1 MAAVEIRLISINT
14 CVYNPSI
21 NNTKDCWQHQKLRE
35 SSDTAP
41 WYQPDVLHSDT
52 NYPKSE
58 QTPEVKDRGLHK
70 ISLTSGASPFWVS
83 PSCPWCPAGCK
94 FRASPISLRWDHFLE
109 WLTELPESV
118 PLRLTALC
126 ICIMETTQ
134 LGLADANYYIQNE

>member
-1 MAAVEIRLISINT
+1 MTAVEIRLISINT

-21 NNTKDCWQHQKLRE
+21 NNSKDCWQHQKLRE

-70 ISLTSGASPFWVS
+70 ISPTSGASPSLGCPQAAHDAQLAANSGLPPS
-83 PSCPWCPAGCK
+83 PLGGI
-94 FRASPISLRWDHFLE
+94 IS
-109 WLTELPESV
+109 
-118 PLRLTALC
+118 
-126 ICIMETTQ
+126 
-134 LGLADANYYIQNE
+134 